1 MAVSVPST
9 LVYYQGRLVL
19 TGMRLMGLHYKDELL
34 PWSSSAA
41 GDAVTLGHHETGY
54 EDYACVHSIMLR
66 AQRERT

>member
-1 MAVSVPST
+1 
-9 LVYYQGRLVL
+9 VL

-34 PWSSSAA
+34 AWSSSAA
-41 GDAVTLGHHETGY
+41 GDAVTLLGHHETGY